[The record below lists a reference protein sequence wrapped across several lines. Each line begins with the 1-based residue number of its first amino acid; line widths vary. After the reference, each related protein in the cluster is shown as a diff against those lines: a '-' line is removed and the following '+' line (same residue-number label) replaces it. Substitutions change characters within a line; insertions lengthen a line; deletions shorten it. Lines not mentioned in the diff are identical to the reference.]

1 MTDQEIIGLMNQ
13 FYIAKQ
19 GSIVS
24 KFFIDHQE
32 NAVKRCPAL
41 EYLLKASSHELIFST
56 ENEQRFSSIKPFE
69 NSESEIVYLVGA
81 SGDEDITEDV
91 KAEIK
96 KGLLQPL
103 TKQEYLEK
111 YRELEVDDE

>member
-1 MTDQEIIGLMNQ
+1 MTDQEIIGVMNQ

-24 KFFIDHQE
+24 EFFVVHQK
-32 NAVKRCPAL
+32 NAVKRYPAL
-41 EYLLKASSHELIFST
+41 ESLLKVSSHELIFTT

-69 NSESEIVYLVGA
+69 SLESEIVYLVGA
-81 SGDEDITEDV
+81 AGDEELTEDA

-96 KGLLQPL
+96 NGLLQPL
-103 TKQEYLEK
+103 TKQEYLDK
-111 YRELEVDDE
+111 YRELEIDHE

>member
-1 MTDQEIIGLMNQ
+1 MTDQEIIGVMNH

-24 KFFIDHQE
+24 EFFIDHQA

-41 EYLLKASSHELIFST
+41 EKLLKVSSHELIFTT
-56 ENEQRFSSIKPFE
+56 ENEQRFLSIKPFE
-69 NSESEIVYLVGA
+69 NLESEIVYLVGA
-81 SGDEDITEDV
+81 SGDEDLTEDA

-96 KGLLQPL
+96 NGLLQPL